1 MKLYLLI
8 VACGTLLAFNYFC
21 VDAIFEAM
29 NYRSTVSFFTGLG
42 GLLLLLWT
50 DTLIAIRVVRKP
62 QPKGVPPDKA
72 NSSTGS

>member
-1 MKLYLLI
+1 VVGWIAFLVINYYALHLI
-8 VACGTLLAFNYFC
+8 FA
-21 VDAIFEAM
+21 AM
-29 NYRSTVSFFTGLG
+29 TYPSDLSFFVGIG